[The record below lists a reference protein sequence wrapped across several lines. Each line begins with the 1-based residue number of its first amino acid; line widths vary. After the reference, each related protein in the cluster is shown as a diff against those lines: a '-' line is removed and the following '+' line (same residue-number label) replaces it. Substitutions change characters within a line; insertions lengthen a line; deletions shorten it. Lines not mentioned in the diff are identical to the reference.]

1 MAVTRALSIEDGS
14 LSAGGSIISSRDRNY
29 KDIDLAFVLRPDGDV
44 YKKTDAAAVK
54 QAVKNLLMTGLG
66 QRPFAPNLGADLGS
80 ILFENATLATE
91 QELRLL
97 ITTAVENF
105 EPRAE
110 ITDIK
115 INNELDKNQMFV
127 SITFN
132 VRSTREQVTLE
143 TSLSRLR

>member
-1 MAVTRALSIEDGS
+1 MDDFERGRFKGVKNSKASIADIVSLLDVLYVTGKEG
-14 LSAGGSIISSRDRNY
+14 
-29 KDIDLAFVLRPDGDV
+29 K
-44 YKKTDAAAVK
+44 AAVK

-66 QRPFAPNLGADLGS
+66 QRPFNPNLGADLGS

-91 QELRLL
+91 QELELL
-97 ITTAVENF
+97 ITTAIENF
-105 EPRAE
+105 EPRAQ
-110 ITDIK
+110 IVDIK
-115 INNELDKNQMFV
+115 INNELDRNQMFV